1 MFCVTEAQAT
11 AIRDVFHQRGELSA
25 AIDLR
30 RLFPGMTGKPAGAEM
45 HPRARRLGAVLGP
58 AAAIVAAC

>member
-25 AIDLR
+25 AIELR
-30 RLFPGMTGKPAGAEM
+30 RLFPGMTGNRQVRECVRMPAGWG
-45 HPRARRLGAVLGP
+45 LS
-58 AAAIVAAC
+58 